1 MRLGKTKLRSPGVA
15 FNVGVTKDSALYTGK
30 TIAYKLPY
38 AGSGNASLQLY
49 DSSGNAVGGNI
60 AVYSMNTR
68 VTTHYPAYSVIQMTF
83 DGSYWRTAGWY
94 NTDTYN
100 RTRWQSVILAAGAIT
115 NGHIICGTASGYKN
129 IAAGVAFDLSYPLLY
144 CATTKA
150 AGETSDNNYLQ
161 INGTNQG
168 GEIMYPT
175 YAKPGTEYPFR
186 VPEGTLYLLGD
197 YRTQTEDSRD
207 FGPIPMDDI
216 QGKVITIVR
225 RRGV

>member
-1 MRLGKTKLRSPGVA
+1 MAKKTLTPVEVVRRRRLQLLTRRDYLGLLAKIAVMVIAALVIFTQVFLLTQS
-15 FNVGVTKDSALYTGK
+15 VGMGMFPAIEDGDLVLVYRLHQEYEKGDVV
-30 TIAYKLPY
+30 AYKI
-38 AGSGNASLQLY
+38 
-49 DSSGNAVGGNI
+49 D
-60 AVYSMNTR
+60 
-68 VTTHYPAYSVIQMTF
+68 
-83 DGSYWRTAGWY
+83 
-94 NTDTYN
+94 
-100 RTRWQSVILAAGAIT
+100 
-115 NGHIICGTASGYKN
+115 
-129 IAAGVAFDLSYPLLY
+129 
-144 CATTKA
+144 
-150 AGETSDNNYLQ
+150 GETCLGRIVARQTDVVMMDDSGTLQ

-225 RRGV
+225 RRGM